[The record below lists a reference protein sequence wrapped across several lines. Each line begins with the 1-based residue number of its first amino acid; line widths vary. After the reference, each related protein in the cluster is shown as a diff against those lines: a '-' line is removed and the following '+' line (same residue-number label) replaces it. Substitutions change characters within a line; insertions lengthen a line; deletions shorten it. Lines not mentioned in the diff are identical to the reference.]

1 MEEKVCVIGFDGA
14 TFDLIEPF
22 MKRGLLPHF
31 QKLLD
36 EGASASLISVIPPV
50 SAPAWVSLATG
61 KNPGIHNIYGFT
73 DGKGR
78 IVNSTFR
85 RSKALWNLLDEHG
98 KRSILINVPMTSPP
112 EDINGI
118 QISGILSPH
127 EKGFSGRFEIDK
139 ESIMDKEKTLAKM
152 FQWEITKTERALHM
166 LKTEKWDLFFI
177 VYHLSDFVPTIYWKY
192 MDVNHPQYVLD
203 DALSHAVEDAYRV
216 LDDILGRFLSALDS
230 NTHVVVVSD
239 HGMGPSTRVFN
250 INEWLRQEG
259 FLHVKAAAMEKAL
272 SPEKVAALIEKHA
285 LIRRLVKMVPESFQ
299 KKAYRLIFSRSKNVF
314 RRIETQSSSAYAYS
328 HAHFASIWLVNK
340 DNEKENKN
348 RNRNKNEIKNINEIE
363 SKNDKKKKN
372 EDILSLIEKKIK
384 KFKDPETGEKVITH
398 VYRRD
403 HIFHGASV
411 DSAPDLVVEALPHYS
426 IRSQRLGSLFSEPL
440 QSGDHRMNGIFIAYG
455 PHIKKDRLGDISIF
469 DVCPTLLAILG
480 LPVPSDMDGNIKE
493 IFEEGFQVRKEVP
506 ESQRYVQQQPYTEE
520 EENTIKDRLS
530 ALGYFD

>member
-1 MEEKVCVIGFDGA
+1 MERKVCVIGFDGA

-22 MKRGLLPHF
+22 IKRGLLPHF
-31 QKLLD
+31 QKFLD

-50 SAPAWVSLATG
+50 SAPAWVSLCTG
-61 KNPGIHNIYGFT
+61 KNPGIHNIFGFT

-112 EDINGI
+112 EDIHGI
-118 QISGILSPH
+118 VISGILSPH
-127 EKGFSGRFEIDK
+127 EKGFSGRFDIDK
-139 ESIMDKEKTLAKM
+139 KSIMEKEKTLTKM
-152 FQWEITKTERALHM
+152 FQWEITKTEKALHM
-166 LKTEKWDLFFI
+166 LKNEEWDLFFI

-192 MDVNHPQYVLD
+192 MDTEHPQFIRD
-203 DALSHAVEDAYRV
+203 GTLSRAVEDAYKV
-216 LDDILGRFLSALDS
+216 LDDMLGRFLSALDE

-239 HGMGPSTRVFN
+239 HGMGPSTKVFN

-259 FLHVKAAAMEKAL
+259 FLHMKAAVMEKTL

-285 LIRRLVKMVPESFQ
+285 FIRKIVKMIPESFQ
-299 KKAYRLIFSRSKNVF
+299 KKVYRLIFSRSKNVF
-314 RRIETQSSSAYAYS
+314 SRLGKTSSAYAYS
-328 HAHFASIWLVNK
+328 HAHFASIWLMNK
-340 DNEKENKN
+340 DNKE
-348 RNRNKNEIKNINEIE
+348 R
-363 SKNDKKKKN
+363 N
-372 EDILSLIEKKIK
+372 EDTISVIEKKIK
-384 KFKDPETGEKVITH
+384 EFKDPETGEKVITH

-403 HIFHGASV
+403 HIFHGASI
-411 DSAPDLVVEALPHYS
+411 DNAPDLVIEAVPHYS
-426 IRSQRLGSLFSEPL
+426 IRSQRLGNLFSEPL
-440 QSGDHRMNGIFIAYG
+440 QSGDHRMNGIFIAHG
-455 PHIKKDRLGDISIF
+455 PCIRKGNLGELSIF

-493 IFEEGFQVRKEVP
+493 IFEEGFHVEKEEHP
-506 ESQRYVQQQPYTEE
+506 ESQRYVEQQPYTEE

>member
-1 MEEKVCVIGFDGA
+1 M
-14 TFDLIEPF
+14 
-22 MKRGLLPHF
+22 
-31 QKLLD
+31 
-36 EGASASLISVIPPV
+36 
-50 SAPAWVSLATG
+50 
-61 KNPGIHNIYGFT
+61 
-73 DGKGR
+73 
-78 IVNSTFR
+78 NSTFR
-85 RSKALWNLLDEHG
+85 RSKALWNLLDEQG

-118 QISGILSPH
+118 VISGILSPH

-192 MDVNHPQYVLD
+192 MDVNHPQHSRD
-203 DALSHAVEDAYRV
+203 DTLSRAVEDAYKV

-239 HGMGPSTRVFN
+239 HGIGPSTRVFN

-259 FLHVKAAAMEKAL
+259 FLHVKAAAVERAL
-272 SPEKVAALIEKHA
+272 SPEKVAALIEQHT
-285 LIRRLVKMVPESFQ
+285 LIRKLVKMIPVSFQ

-314 RRIETQSSSAYAYS
+314 RRIEARTSSAYAYS
-328 HAHFASIWLVNK
+328 HAHFASIWLMNK
-340 DNEKENKN
+340 DNEE
-348 RNRNKNEIKNINEIE
+348 
-363 SKNDKKKKN
+363 KN

-398 VYRRD
+398 VYKRD

-411 DSAPDLVVEALPHYS
+411 DSAPDLVVEAVPHYS
-426 IRSQRLGSLFSEPL
+426 IRSQRLGNLFSEPL

-455 PHIKKDRLGDISIF
+455 PHIKKDRLGEISIF
-469 DVCPTLLAILG
+469 DVCPTLLVILG
-480 LPVPSDMDGNIKE
+480 LPVPSDMDGNVKE
-493 IFEEGFQVRKEVP
+493 IFKEGFQVKKEVP